1 MNNWFEVIENEI
13 KKKKIMATEYFD
25 LLGIETWTWILF
37 ATSINY
43 IIQSGVKHHNPY
55 LKPLHILFFIEDGD
69 FISEIPHSDSAK
81 IILYD
86 GLGLYLIHM
95 LFILSKYDN
104 IYMYLCVILFFIK
117 CIITR
122 L

>member
-1 MNNWFEVIENEI
+1 
-13 KKKKIMATEYFD
+13 MATEYFD
-25 LLGIETWTWILF
+25 LLGIETWTCILF

-43 IIQSGVKHHNPY
+43 IIQSGVKHH
-55 LKPLHILFFIEDGD
+55 ILFFIEDGD
-69 FISEIPHSDSAK
+69 LISEIPHRGLAK
-81 IILYD
+81 VFMNV
-86 GLGLYLIHM
+86 GLGLYLLHI
-95 LFILSKYDN
+95 LCILSKYDN

>member
-25 LLGIETWTWILF
+25 LLGIETWTCILF

-43 IIQSGVKHHNPY
+43 IIQSGVKHH
-55 LKPLHILFFIEDGD
+55 ILFFIEDGD
-69 FISEIPHSDSAK
+69 LISEIPHRGLAK
-81 IILYD
+81 VFMNV
-86 GLGLYLIHM
+86 GLGLYLLHI
-95 LFILSKYDN
+95 LCILSKYDN

>member
-1 MNNWFEVIENEI
+1 
-13 KKKKIMATEYFD
+13 MATKYFD
-25 LLGIETWTWILF
+25 LLGIETWTCILF

-55 LKPLHILFFIEDGD
+55 PKPLHILFFIEDAD
-69 FISEIPHSDSAK
+69 FILEIPHSDFAK
-81 IILYD
+81 YLLYA
-86 GLGLYLIHM
+86 GLGLYLFHM
-95 LFILSKYDN
+95 LCILSKYDN

-117 CIITR
+117 CIITK